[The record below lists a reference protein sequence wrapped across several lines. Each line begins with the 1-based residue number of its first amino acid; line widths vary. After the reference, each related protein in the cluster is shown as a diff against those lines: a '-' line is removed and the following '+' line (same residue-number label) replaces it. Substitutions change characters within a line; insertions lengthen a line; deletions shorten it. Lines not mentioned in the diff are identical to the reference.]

1 MPSRIG
7 ALAGRYILT
16 RLLGE
21 SAAVATFEG
30 HDGALDQPVLIK
42 LLPKALADDPACQER
57 LQHLAERLARLDH
70 PNLLSIIEAGLEEGV
85 PYLIAQGVAA
95 TPLAEKMGQALDVER
110 VAGIMSQVGDALI
123 HAYRQGLT
131 HGNISPR
138 NVLLTAGDQVLL
150 SEVGLESVLETPW
163 EKVQEELAAYLAPER
178 VQGWLPDART
188 DVYALAV
195 MVFEMLTGLK
205 MDRPAAQAL
214 PWLREVVPDL
224 APELEPVLTRALATD
239 PQARYATVG
248 EFMADLRPILARYLQ
263 PAEAPQLAEAVP
275 PPVAAADEAPPSLS
289 VPPTI
294 LITPALEGIP
304 VIPMPQ
310 PPPIPTFDWDAF
322 SRQMTRVPLPEP
334 PPPPEPPPLPKITAQ
349 GIELPSVASTILEEP
364 APIPEDEPPEE
375 TPPPRPPTAPAPL
388 GPQKKPAPAKPS
400 VRPGRRARQPGKAAA
415 SPVQPVSPS
424 EQVTSQPQAAAAAVR
439 QIGRSARVILIVAII
454 LLLLLTFS
462 CCCWFLLASDLSDTG
477 SAPAAHNLPA
487 NSTKPSSAG
496 GTQRG
501 LYLAGGAGIWYV

>member
-21 SAAVATFEG
+21 DAAVATFEG
-30 HDGALDQPVLIK
+30 RDGVLDRPVLIK
-42 LLPKALADDPACQER
+42 LLPKALAADPARQEQLQR
-57 LQHLAERLARLDH
+57 LGERLATLDH
-70 PNLLSIIEAGLEEGV
+70 PNLLSIIEAGLEEGM
-85 PYLIAQGVAA
+85 PYLIARGVAA

-110 VAGIMSQVGDALI
+110 VASIMSQVGEALI

-131 HGNISPR
+131 HGNLSPR

-163 EKVQEELAAYLAPER
+163 EKVQEGLAAYLAPER
-178 VQGWLPDART
+178 IRGWLPDART

-195 MVFEMLTGLK
+195 MLFEMLTGLQ
-205 MDRPAAQAL
+205 MDEPAAQAL

-224 APELEPVLTRALATD
+224 APDLEPVLTRALATD

-248 EFMADLRPILARYLQ
+248 EFMADLRPVLAPYLQ
-263 PAEAPQLAEAVP
+263 PTEAPQLAEAVP
-275 PPVAAADEAPPSLS
+275 PSVSASDEAPPSLS
-289 VPPTI
+289 VPSSI

-310 PPPIPTFDWDAF
+310 PPPMPTFDWDAF

-334 PPPPEPPPLPKITAQ
+334 PPPPEPPPLPKITVE
-349 GIELPSVASTILEEP
+349 GIELPSVASTIFEEP
-364 APIPEDEPPEE
+364 VPIPEDEWPEE
-375 TPPPRPPTAPAPL
+375 TPPPEPPTAPAPPL

-400 VRPGRRARQPGKAAA
+400 ARPGRRARQPEKAAA

-424 EQVTSQPQAAAAAVR
+424 ERVTSQPQAATAAAR
-439 QIGRSARVILIVAII
+439 QIGRSARVILIVAVI
-454 LLLLLTFS
+454 LLLLTFS
-462 CCCWFLLASDLSDTG
+462 CCCWFLLASDLSETG

-487 NSTKPSSAG
+487 NVVRCTSWRLLQSGCHHGWAG
-496 GTQRG
+496 HRG
-501 LYLAGGAGIWYV
+501 